1 MVVWAQRLLSL
12 PLLLFCFYAS
22 LFISV
27 CLPRHCSATLPSL
40 HSVAA
45 IAALFDQRRSYNFVF
60 ALLTTNGFRRQRPQL
75 LQGIVVR
82 LHLAAHVRCES
93 CLAQHLH
100 TTTTDGRHSLRPQLL
115 QGMLFNST
123 SQPFSGISPYRLLGA
138 TICIYVLPVLACTLP
153 SLPSAAIRFISSLFA
168 LFCHAFRLHVSILQW
183 KTTVTYRPRIQSH
196 LWT

>member
-1 MVVWAQRLLSL
+1 M
-12 PLLLFCFYAS
+12 F
-22 LFISV
+22 SV
-27 CLPRHCSATLPSL
+27 CLPRHCTATLPPL

-45 IAALFDQRRSYNFVF
+45 IAALFDQRHSYNFVF

-115 QGMLFNST
+115 QGIVVQFHLAA
-123 SQPFSGISPYRLLGA
+123 LLWHSCFPA
-138 TICIYVLPVLACTLP
+138 AWRNNLLVHFLPSLACTF
-153 SLPSAAIRFISSLFA
+153 AFIA
-168 LFCHAFRLHVSILQW
+168 LRRDSDSDSYLVFSRCSVMHSDCM
-183 KTTVTYRPRIQSH
+183 YQSCDGRQQ
-196 LWT
+196 

>member
-1 MVVWAQRLLSL
+1 M
-12 PLLLFCFYAS
+12 F
-22 LFISV
+22 SV

-60 ALLTTNGFRRQRPQL
+60 ALLTTNGFRRHRPQL

-82 LHLAAHVRCES
+82 FHLAAHVRCES

-100 TTTTDGRHSLRPQLL
+100 TITTDGCRSLRPQLL
-115 QGMLFNST
+115 QGIVVQFHLAALLRHSC
-123 SQPFSGISPYRLLGA
+123 FSGCLAQQFACIFSSIARLHFRLHCS
-138 TICIYVLPVLACTLP
+138 TPRFRF
-153 SLPSAAIRFISSLFA
+153 RFISSLFA
-168 LFCHAFRLHVSILQW
+168 FFCHAFRLHVSTLRW
-183 KTTVTYRPRIQSH
+183 KTTVTIRPRIQSQ